1 MTQTPLQ
8 GIDVSHYQGTIDWQ
22 QVAQAGIRFVF
33 VKATQGITVVD
44 PQFQTNWQGAK
55 AAGLLRGAYH
65 FFEPDDDPGL
75 QVQNLLAA
83 LGGDPGELPPA
94 LDVETHGDAVQ
105 ILAGVQSWIALV
117 EAALGRTVILY
128 TSPGFW
134 KTLGAPGLP
143 GQPLWIAEYGVSAPK
158 LPAGWTDWTFWQSS
172 QSGTVAGIQGAVDLD
187 EFQGTLEDLQRLA

>member
-83 LGGDPGELPPA
+83 LGDDPGELPPA

-105 ILAGVQSWIALV
+105 ILAGVQMWISLV

>member
-22 QVAQAGIRFVF
+22 QVAEAGIRFVF

-65 FFEPDDDPGL
+65 FFEPDDDPA
-75 QVQNLLAA
+75 QQAQNLLTA
-83 LGGDPGELPPA
+83 LGDDPGELPPA
-94 LDVETHGDAVQ
+94 LDVETPGDAATVLGGAQ
-105 ILAGVQSWIALV
+105 AWIALV

-134 KTLGAPGLP
+134 KKLGVPGLP